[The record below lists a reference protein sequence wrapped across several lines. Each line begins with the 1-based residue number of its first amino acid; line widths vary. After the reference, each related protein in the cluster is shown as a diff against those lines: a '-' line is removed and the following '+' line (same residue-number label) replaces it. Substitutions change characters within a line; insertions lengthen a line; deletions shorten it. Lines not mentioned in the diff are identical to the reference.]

1 MTEPTPRSRA
11 ALFRPVMRA
20 GLLVWLW
27 LAGGP
32 AEAQHRP
39 ASNPGMAPLTNPA
52 SAPGRQSVPAAAG
65 PRASGPLAPRLSPPW
80 GQLPITPGQRDLN
93 LGQQLL
99 ERRQQQQD
107 IERALTAPPGTQL
120 APPPGPPAPAQGKGG
135 HTVTLTG
142 VDLDFSGQRP
152 LFNVARKAAAYLDRP
167 LDNQGVFELVRAL
180 TAELYERGYVTS
192 NISLGQPAVVAGRLK
207 LRVNWGRIKGWRID
221 GRPISSWREFS
232 MVGWAMPNWRN
243 AILNIR
249 DIDQAIEAMNNGFK
263 RVTVAIEPA
272 DTLGDSYLNL
282 SVQRNAWMQAS
293 LGRDNSGFGVPA
305 QGRDKYNLT
314 LGFGDLLGWN
324 DTLTLFTSR
333 RRYADRVHDGEQ
345 SYDAALRLPLGYTR
359 IDLQAGYNSYKNL
372 LRSGGLSYQSAG
384 NSRSAGLRVTR
395 TVFRDATSQLSFYG
409 ALKTRQNK
417 NYLAGTRLEVSSK
430 HYSDATLGLQ
440 WSKQFGRH
448 AGFVDLSW
456 NRGLNINQGQY
467 AAFDEV
473 EPRGHV
479 SRFNGVLSWQAS
491 FVPGGQLLTMQSQL
505 GFQYSRQILLNSY
518 QLTLGDE
525 YTVRGYNR
533 HSLQSGDR
541 GFYLSNTLTLPLSLP
556 WFAGGQA
563 RLAPFV
569 GLDVGMLHNNAK
581 DSRSQKM
588 AGVAIGLRL
597 STPLLSF
604 SATYSKPLLA
614 AEGKGKT
621 PVWYLNS
628 TLSF

>member
-1 MTEPTPRSRA
+1 MG
-11 ALFRPVMRA
+11 F
-20 GLLVWLW
+20 GLLVGL
-27 LAGGP
+27 LVGLGMAAGSTEAQTLPAVGAGRTPLATLVTGAGG
-32 AEAQHRP
+32 Q
-39 ASNPGMAPLTNPA
+39 GMAD
-52 SAPGRQSVPAAAG
+52 GAG
-65 PRASGPLAPRLSPPW
+65 LLAPRLPPPL
-80 GQLPITPGQRDLN
+80 GQVPITPGQRDLN

-99 ERRQQQQD
+99 ERRQQQLD
-107 IERALTAPPGTQL
+107 IDRALSAPPG
-120 APPPGPPAPAQGKGG
+120 APRVPPPGLPVPAPGKGG
-135 HTVTLTG
+135 HTVTLKG
-142 VDLDFSGQRP
+142 VDLDFNGQRAP
-152 LFNVARKAAAYLDRP
+152 FNVARKAATYLDRP

-192 NISLGQPAVVAGRLK
+192 NISLAQPGVVAGRLQ

-221 GRPISSWREFS
+221 GRPISGWREYA

-243 AILNIR
+243 AVLNIR

-282 SVQRNAWMQAS
+282 SVKRQAWVQTS

-333 RRYADRVHDGEQ
+333 RRYADRVHEGEQ
-345 SYDAALRLPLGYTR
+345 SVDVALRLPLGYTR

-395 TVFRDATSQLSFYG
+395 TVFRDATGQLSFYG
-409 ALKTRQNK
+409 ALKSRQNK

-440 WSKQFGRH
+440 WSRQFGRH
-448 AGFVDLSW
+448 AAFVDLSW

-479 SRFNGVLSWQAS
+479 SRVNGVLSWQAS
-491 FVPGGQLLTMQSQL
+491 FAPGGQLLTVQSQL
-505 GFQYSRQILLNSY
+505 GFQFSRQILLNSY

-541 GFYLSNTLTLPLSLP
+541 GFYLSNTVTLPVSLP
-556 WFAGGQA
+556 GFSGGRM

-569 GLDVGMLHNNAK
+569 GLDVGLLRNNTK

-588 AGVAIGLRL
+588 AGAAIGLRL
-597 STPLLSF
+597 SMPLLSF

-614 AEGKGKT
+614 AEGKSKT
-621 PVWYLNS
+621 PVWYLNT